1 MSQKILVVGGT
12 GMLGKPVAEKLS
24 TSGFD
29 VTVLTT
35 NVDKAKENFANSIN
49 ITYGDVTK
57 PETLKEPIEGKDF
70 VYINLNAKMTPEL
83 YETLE
88 IGGCESIAKISKELG
103 VKRIGYISGASSHGV
118 KKDIIYLDAK
128 VEAENRIINSGVPY
142 MIFRASWFYESLP
155 KFIQQGKA
163 LVLGDQP
170 NAYSWL
176 SASDFAQQVTNA
188 FKNERAENK
197 CFYNGGPEKLT
208 MTEALARFCAV
219 CHPDLSPEKLSF
231 GMAKMLSNLPG
242 MSALKLAI
250 PFFEY
255 FSTNVEHIDM
265 SEADTILG
273 KNNTTVDQW
282 ARLYKNK
289 AS

>member
-12 GMLGKPVAEKLS
+12 GMLGKPVVEKLS
-24 TSGFD
+24 TSGFE
-29 VTVLTT
+29 VTVLST
-35 NVDKAKENFANSIN
+35 NVEKARGIFPDSVKIVF
-49 ITYGDVTK
+49 GDVTK
-57 PETLKEPIEGKDF
+57 LETLKEPIEGKDF
-70 VYINLNAKMTPEL
+70 VYINLNAKMTPDL
-83 YETLE
+83 YETIE
-88 IGGCESIAKISKELG
+88 IGGCDSIVKISKEMG
-103 VKRIGYISGASSHGV
+103 IKRIGYISGASSHGV

-142 MIFRASWFYESLP
+142 SIFRASWFYESLP

-176 SASDFAQQVTNA
+176 AASDFAQQVTHA
-188 FKNERAENK
+188 FQSDEAKNI

-208 MTEALARFCAV
+208 MTEALAKFCSI
-219 CHPDLSPEKLSF
+219 CYPDLSPEKLSF

-255 FSTNVEHIDM
+255 FSTNVEDIDTT
-265 SEADTILG
+265 EADRILG
-273 KNNTTVDQW
+273 KNNTTVEQW
-282 ARLYKNK
+282 ARLYKK
-289 AS
+289 